1 MSIRG
6 RLLAT
11 TLLMLLV
18 GSFFVANQFPFV
30 FSDQQIANEKEN
42 TTQPTGSAGAIP
54 HGPFHEVI
62 QKGVPQQPV
71 QQDLHDGDGLQEID
85 RSPQRTAYV
94 PSDGVSGS
102 GFITRWNTSLTSTG
116 SSNATQIALPLESSG
131 TYNFTVDWGDGTNDT
146 ITAWNQPEVTHT
158 YHNSPGIYTLNITGT
173 LRGWRFNNGGD
184 RLKIIELMQ
193 WGNMSLGN
201 SGYYFYGCENM
212 LLTATDAPN
221 MTGTT
226 SLYFAFAHCYNLE
239 DMGDMNSWDMSSVT
253 DMSGM
258 FFYATSFNQP
268 LGSWN
273 VSGVTGMYKMFSSAT
288 SFNQPL
294 GTWNVSSVTDMSLM
308 FSHASAFNQP
318 LETWD
323 VSSVINMYG
332 MFSHASAFNQPLGTW
347 DVSSV
352 TDMSG
357 MFSSSTFNSSIGSWD
372 VSSVTN
378 MESMFESA
386 SSFNQPIGSWDVSSV
401 TDMHEMFYM
410 ASAFNQPLGTWNVSG
425 VTDMSWMFAYTSSF
439 NQPLNSWNVSSVTN
453 MQAMFE
459 SASSFNQ
466 PIGSWNV
473 SSVTNMGWMFHG
485 ASSFNQPIGMWD
497 VSGVSYMR
505 YMFASASSFN
515 QPLDSWDV
523 SSVTNMGYMFS
534 TASSFNQPLNSW
546 DVSNVIHMDM
556 MFHAASSFNQPLNSW
571 DVSNVIYMDMMF
583 HAASS
588 FNQPLNLWDVS
599 SVTDM
604 SWMFAE
610 ASSFNQPIGM
620 WNVSSVTKMN
630 SIFYKA
636 SSFNQP
642 LDSWDVSDVTIMHFM
657 FAFASSFNQPLSSWD
672 VSGVTDMSY
681 MFEEASSFNQPLGSW
696 NVSSVINMDGMFVQA
711 NLSVANYDQILY
723 RWSKLS
729 LRSDVRLD
737 VSSSCSSFVRNAR
750 QHIID
755 VFNWTINDL
764 GILDVIN
771 DVAYAPNP
779 CTDENILAVT
789 FTVLDTNVDTLT
801 FFIRFNNGS
810 WQAQYPVSNGN
821 NSFSIYLGVFPAG
834 TVVEFYIAAND
845 IFGNTVTS
853 PLTSLTIVAHDVTA
867 PIIHSFNY
875 TPNSPTNHDEIIVS
889 TNITDETA
897 IARVVLFY
905 CVNNGSWQGVEL
917 FLGNGLTYSGTIGP
931 FAANSHIEFYI
942 YAEDSSGNNATS
954 VVISQTIAGDTTS
967 PEITGLTFMPT
978 TPTDYDQIT
987 ISANITDNAAI
998 DRVIL
1003 FYRINNGSWQGMELF
1018 SANGL
1023 TFSGTIGPF
1032 AAGSTIT
1039 FYIHA
1044 VDTSGNTIESAMQ
1057 SFVIQS
1063 SGSPL
1068 VVYSIAIALP
1078 VAIAVVVMVLV
1089 RKGIIK
1095 RG

>member
-1 MSIRG
+1 
-6 RLLAT
+6 
-11 TLLMLLV
+11 MLLV

-466 PIGSWNV
+466 PIGMWNVSNVISTRQMFEGASSFNQSLGTWDVSKVTDMRLMFERASAFNQPLGTWNV
-473 SSVTNMGWMFHG
+473 SSVTNMQGMF
-485 ASSFNQPIGMWD
+485 FL
-497 VSGVSYMR
+497 
-505 YMFASASSFN
+505 ASAFN
-515 QPLDSWDV
+515 QPLGTW
-523 SSVTNMGYMFS
+523 N
-534 TASSFNQPLNSW
+534 
-546 DVSNVIHMDM
+546 
-556 MFHAASSFNQPLNSW
+556 
-571 DVSNVIYMDMMF
+571 
-583 HAASS
+583 
-588 FNQPLNLWDVS
+588 VS

-604 SWMFAE
+604 HEMFYM
-610 ASSFNQPIGM
+610 ASAFNQPLGT
-620 WNVSSVTKMN
+620 WNVSSMTDMHEMFAFAN
-630 SIFYKA
+630 
-636 SSFNQP
+636 SFNQP
-642 LDSWDVSDVTIMHFM
+642 LGTWDVSSVIDMHHM
-657 FAFASSFNQPLSSWD
+657 F
-672 VSGVTDMSY
+672 Y
-681 MFEEASSFNQPLGSW
+681 YASSFNQPLGTWDVSSVIDMHHMFYYASSFNQPLGTW
-696 NVSSVINMDGMFVQA
+696 NVSSTTNMALMLEQT
-711 NLSVANYDQILY
+711 NLSIANYDQLLY
-723 RWSKLS
+723 EWSHLPLQS
-729 LRSDVRLD
+729 NVQLD
-737 VSSSCSSFVRNAR
+737 VPSPYSSFVQNAR

-755 VFNWTINDL
+755 TFGWTINDL
-764 GILDVIN
+764 GVLDVIDN
-771 DVAYAPNP
+771 ITYTPNP
-779 CTDENILAVT
+779 CTDEDVLTVT
-789 FTVLDTNVDTLT
+789 FTILDTNVGMLT
-801 FFIRFNNGS
+801 FFFRINNGS
-810 WQAQYPVSNGN
+810 WQGQYLSSGSNA
-821 NSFSIYLGVFPAG
+821 SFSIHLGKFAAG
-834 TVVEFYIAAND
+834 TVVEFYITATD
-845 IFGNTVTS
+845 PFGNNVTS
-853 PLTSLTIVAHDVTA
+853 PVTSLTIVADATA
-867 PIIHSFNY
+867 PVIHSFSY
-875 TPNSPTNHDEIIVS
+875 SPTIPTDHDEI
-889 TNITDETA
+889 T
-897 IARVVLFY
+897 
-905 CVNNGSWQGVEL
+905 
-917 FLGNGLTYSGTIGP
+917 
-931 FAANSHIEFYI
+931 
-942 YAEDSSGNNATS
+942 
-954 VVISQTIAGDTTS
+954 VI
-967 PEITGLTFMPT
+967 
-978 TPTDYDQIT
+978 
-987 ISANITDNAAI
+987 ANITDNTAVAT
-998 DRVIL
+998 VVL
-1003 FYRINNGSWQGMELF
+1003 YYRINNGSWQAIELLSTDGMMY
-1018 SANGL
+1018 SVA
-1023 TFSGTIGPF
+1023 IGPF
-1032 AAGSTIT
+1032 SAGENIA
-1039 FYIHA
+1039 FYIYA
-1044 VDTSGNTIESAMQ
+1044 EDTSGNTIESAIQ
-1057 SFVIQS
+1057 SFVIKS
-1063 SGSPL
+1063 SNSPL
-1068 VVYSIAIALP
+1068 VIYSIAIVLP
-1078 VAIAVVVMVLV
+1078 VAIAVVILLAK
-1089 RKGIIK
+1089 KGIIR